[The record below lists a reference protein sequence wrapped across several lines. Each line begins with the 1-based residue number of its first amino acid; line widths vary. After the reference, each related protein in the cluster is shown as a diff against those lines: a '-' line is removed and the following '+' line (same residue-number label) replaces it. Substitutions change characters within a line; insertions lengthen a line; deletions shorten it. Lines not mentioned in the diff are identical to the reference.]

1 MIQPL
6 RATREVWRLD
16 WFDVDV
22 PVQFGS
28 MFILPTC
35 LYVVHR
41 YTRML
46 IGHEFVRELDHRRVE
61 LFVHRLFQ
69 ERGAPDELL
78 IPEFEEWDGSDSSL
92 WQGLSREY
100 GCEINLVDIN
110 TVQND
115 ARGKENI
122 EAQLGSLVAS
132 SAENVLATQGNSTVA
147 QGLARAVKQMRSHD
161 KKRALLVKALELKED
176 LPEALVELAD
186 LDLQEG
192 RLEAAEEGFSRAA
205 DAAAPFHIQ
214 GQPSYFIRAQ
224 HGRFLATWQKGE
236 LANAIAIGEELLF
249 ANPADHPGIRFLLP
263 LLLLLSNQLEQAN
276 EFFAW
281 YGQNYPND
289 LEDPGLNFG
298 WALTHFEFDEDQLAI
313 AKYQGGMVQNLYLA
327 PLLLD
332 LPEPP
337 PDIWQYNERGDTNYA
352 LEFADSFGAI
362 WEQNAA
368 ATRFLREVYVGMLP
382 KLEQLLELRRRMAE
396 TQDNRYDANHR
407 ESWERLVAEEQALV
421 ASWRIGG

>member
-6 RATREVWRLD
+6 RATREVWRFD

-41 YTRML
+41 NTRVL
-46 IGHEFVRELDHRRVE
+46 IGHEFVRELDQRRVE
-61 LFVHRLFQ
+61 VFMHRLFQ
-69 ERGAPDELL
+69 ERGTPDELL
-78 IPEFEEWDGSDSSL
+78 VPGFDDWDSSL

-100 GCEINLVDIN
+100 GCEVNLIELKES
-110 TVQND
+110 Q
-115 ARGKENI
+115 AGGEENI
-122 EAQLGSLVAS
+122 RAQLGGLIAS
-132 SAENVLATQGNSTVA
+132 SAENVLASQGNSVVA
-147 QGLARAVKQMRSHD
+147 HGLVRAVKQVRSPD
-161 KKRALLVKALELKED
+161 KKRALLVKALELIED

-205 DAAAPFHIQ
+205 DAAAPYHIRD
-214 GQPSYFIRAQ
+214 QPTCFVRAQ
-224 HGRFLATWQKGE
+224 HGRFLAAWQKGE
-236 LANAIAIGEELLF
+236 LANAITIGEELLF
-249 ANPADHPGIRFLLP
+249 ANPVDHPGIRFLLP
-263 LLLLLSNQLEQAN
+263 LSLLLSNQLEQAN

-281 YGQNYPND
+281 YGQTYPND
-289 LEDPGLNFG
+289 LEDSGLNFG
-298 WALTHFEFDEDQLAI
+298 WALTHFELDEEQMAV
-313 AKYQGGMVQNLYLA
+313 AKYQSGMVRNLYLA

-352 LEFADSFGAI
+352 IEFVDSFGAL

-382 KLEQLLELRRRMAE
+382 KLEQLIELRRRMAE
-396 TQDNRYDANHR
+396 TQDNRYDPKHK
-407 ESWERLVAEEQALV
+407 ESWEGLVAEEQRLE
-421 ASWRIGG
+421 ASWGIGL

>member
-6 RATREVWRLD
+6 RATREVWRFD
-16 WFDVDV
+16 WFDVEV

-41 YTRML
+41 NTRVL
-46 IGHEFVRELDHRRVE
+46 IGHEFVRELDQRRVE
-61 LFVHRLFQ
+61 VFMHRLFQ
-69 ERGAPDELL
+69 ERGTPDELL
-78 IPEFEEWDGSDSSL
+78 VPGFDDWDSSL

-100 GCEINLVDIN
+100 GCEVNLIELKES
-110 TVQND
+110 Q
-115 ARGKENI
+115 AGGEENI
-122 EAQLGSLVAS
+122 RAQLGGLIAS
-132 SAENVLATQGNSTVA
+132 SAENVLASQGNSVVA
-147 QGLARAVKQMRSHD
+147 HGLVRAVKQVRSPD
-161 KKRALLVKALELKED
+161 KKRALLVKALELVED

-205 DAAAPFHIQ
+205 DAAAPYHIRD
-214 GQPSYFIRAQ
+214 QPTCFVRAQ
-224 HGRFLATWQKGE
+224 HGRFLAAWQKGE
-236 LANAIAIGEELLF
+236 LANAITIGEELLF
-249 ANPADHPGIRFLLP
+249 ANPVDHPGIRFLLP
-263 LLLLLSNQLEQAN
+263 LILLLSNQLEQAN

-281 YGQNYPND
+281 YGQTYPND
-289 LEDPGLNFG
+289 LEDSGLNFG
-298 WALTHFEFDEDQLAI
+298 WALTHFELDEEQMAI
-313 AKYQGGMVQNLYLA
+313 AKYQSGMVRNLYLA

-352 LEFADSFGAI
+352 IEFVDSFGAL

-382 KLEQLLELRRRMAE
+382 KLEQLIELRRRMAE
-396 TQDNRYDANHR
+396 TQDNRYDPKHK
-407 ESWERLVAEEQALV
+407 ESWEGLVAEEQRLV
-421 ASWRIGG
+421 ASWGIGL

>member
-6 RATREVWRLD
+6 RATREVWRFD
-16 WFDVDV
+16 WFDVEV

-41 YTRML
+41 NTRVL
-46 IGHEFVRELDHRRVE
+46 IGHEFVRELDQRRVE
-61 LFVHRLFQ
+61 LFMHRLFQ
-69 ERGAPDELL
+69 ERGTPDELL
-78 IPEFEEWDGSDSSL
+78 VQGFDDWDSGL

-100 GCEINLVDIN
+100 GCEVNL
-110 TVQND
+110 TELQESQ
-115 ARGKENI
+115 AGGEENI
-122 EAQLGSLVAS
+122 RAQLGGLIAS
-132 SAENVLATQGNSTVA
+132 SAENVLASQGSSVVA
-147 QGLARAVKQMRSHD
+147 HGLVRAVKQVRSPD
-161 KKRALLVKALELKED
+161 KKRALLLKALELIEN

-205 DAAAPFHIQ
+205 EAAAPYHIRD
-214 GQPSYFIRAQ
+214 QPTCFVRAQ
-224 HGRFLATWQKGE
+224 HGRFLAAWQKGE
-236 LANAIAIGEELLF
+236 LANAITIGEELLF
-249 ANPADHPGIRFLLP
+249 ANPVDHPGIRFLLP
-263 LLLLLSNQLEQAN
+263 LILLLSNQLEQAN

-281 YGQNYPND
+281 YGQTYPND
-289 LEDPGLNFG
+289 LEDSGLNFG
-298 WALTHFEFDEDQLAI
+298 WALTHFELDEEQTAI
-313 AKYQGGMVQNLYLA
+313 AKYQSGMVRNLYLA

-337 PDIWQYNERGDTNYA
+337 PDIWQYNERGDTSYA
-352 LEFADSFGAI
+352 LEFVDSFGTL

-382 KLEQLLELRRRMAE
+382 KLEQLIELRRRMAE
-396 TQDNRYDANHR
+396 TQDNRYDPKHK
-407 ESWERLVAEEQALV
+407 ESWEALVAEEQRLV
-421 ASWRIGG
+421 ASWGIGL

>member
-6 RATREVWRLD
+6 RATREVWRFD
-16 WFDVDV
+16 WFDLDV

-46 IGHEFVRELDHRRVE
+46 IGHEFVRELDQRRVE

-78 IPEFEEWDGSDSSL
+78 VPDLEEWDDSL

-100 GCEINLVDIN
+100 GCEVNLVDLKAKQSD
-110 TVQND
+110 T
-115 ARGKENI
+115 GSEENI
-122 EAQLGSLVAS
+122 QAQLGSLIAG
-132 SAENVLATQGNSTVA
+132 SAEKILASQGNSTVA
-147 QGLARAVKQMRSHD
+147 HGLVRAVKHMRSPD
-161 KKRALLVKALELKED
+161 KKRALLIKALKLMDD

-205 DAAAPFHIQ
+205 EAAAPFHLRD
-214 GQPSYFIRAQ
+214 QPSYFIRAQ
-224 HGRFLATWQKGE
+224 HGRFLAAWQKGE
-236 LANAIAIGEELLF
+236 LANAVAVGEELLF
-249 ANPADHPGIRFLLP
+249 ANPVDHPGIRFLLP

-276 EFFAW
+276 EFFSW
-281 YGQNYPND
+281 YDQTYPND
-289 LEDPGLNFG
+289 LEDPGLHFG

-313 AKYQGGMVQNLYLA
+313 TKYQNGMVQNLYLA
-327 PLLLD
+327 PFLLD

-337 PDIWQYNERGDTNYA
+337 PDIWQYTERGDTNYA
-352 LEFADSFGAI
+352 LEFVDSFGAL
-362 WEQNAA
+362 WERNAA
-368 ATRFLREVYVGMLP
+368 ATRFLREVYMAMLP
-382 KLEQLLELRRRMAE
+382 KLDQLIELRRKMAE
-396 TQDNRYDANHR
+396 TQDNRYDPNHK
-407 ESWERLVAEEQALV
+407 EAWDRLVAEEQALV
-421 ASWRIGG
+421 ASWRTGK

>member
-6 RATREVWRLD
+6 RATREVWRFD
-16 WFDVDV
+16 WFDVEV

-41 YTRML
+41 NTRVL
-46 IGHEFVRELDHRRVE
+46 IGHEFVRELDQRRVE
-61 LFVHRLFQ
+61 LFMHRLFQ
-69 ERGAPDELL
+69 ERGIPDELL
-78 IPEFEEWDGSDSSL
+78 VQGFDDWDSSL

-100 GCEINLVDIN
+100 GCEVNL
-110 TVQND
+110 TEQQESK
-115 ARGKENI
+115 AGGEENI
-122 EAQLGSLVAS
+122 RAQLGGLIAS
-132 SAENVLATQGNSTVA
+132 SAENVLASQGSSVVA
-147 QGLARAVKQMRSHD
+147 HGLVRAVKQVRSPD
-161 KKRALLVKALELKED
+161 KKRALLVKALELIDD

-205 DAAAPFHIQ
+205 EAAAPYHIRD
-214 GQPSYFIRAQ
+214 QPTCFVRAQ
-224 HGRFLATWQKGE
+224 HGRFLAAWQKGE
-236 LANAIAIGEELLF
+236 LTSAITIGEELLF
-249 ANPADHPGIRFLLP
+249 ANPVDHPGIRFLLP
-263 LLLLLSNQLEQAN
+263 LILLLSNQLEQAN

-281 YGQNYPND
+281 YGQTYPND
-289 LEDPGLNFG
+289 LEDSGLNFG
-298 WALTHFEFDEDQLAI
+298 WALTHFEFDEEQMAI
-313 AKYQGGMVQNLYLA
+313 AKYQSGMVRNLYLA

-352 LEFADSFGAI
+352 LEFVDSFGTL

-382 KLEQLLELRRRMAE
+382 KLEQLIELRRRMAE
-396 TQDNRYDANHR
+396 TQDNRYDPKHK
-407 ESWERLVAEEQALV
+407 ESWEGLVAEEQRLV
-421 ASWRIGG
+421 GSWGIGL